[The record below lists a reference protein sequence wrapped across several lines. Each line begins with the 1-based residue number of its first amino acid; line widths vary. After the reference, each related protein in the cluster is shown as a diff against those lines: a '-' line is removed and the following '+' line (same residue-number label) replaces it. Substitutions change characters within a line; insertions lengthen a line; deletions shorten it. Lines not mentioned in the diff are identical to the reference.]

1 MPYLIDG
8 NNLLGHIF
16 PTSFREKQSKFN
28 LIYDLFIFQRRK
40 RTRVSVVFD
49 GRAEPGLEKFQ
60 KKKFSIIYP
69 PLGQNADGMI
79 KDIISNETD
88 LRRFFVISSDQEIKR
103 FAKSKGAKTL
113 SSKDFSRELKT
124 ILKENRRFQEF
135 QKKVSELS
143 PLEIDHWLMIF
154 KNRK

>member
-1 MPYLIDG
+1 LIDG

-49 GRAEPGLEKFQ
+49 GRAEPSLEKFQ

-69 PLGQNADGMI
+69 PLGQNADGII